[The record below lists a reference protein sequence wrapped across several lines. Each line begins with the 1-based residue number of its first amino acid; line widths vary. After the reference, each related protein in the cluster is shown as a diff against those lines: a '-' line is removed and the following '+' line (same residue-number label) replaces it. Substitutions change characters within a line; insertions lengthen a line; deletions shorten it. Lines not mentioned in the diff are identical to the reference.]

1 MGPEPEEHIDES
13 SDIDVEVL
21 PPAPAPIEYS
31 TTPFIPAKALEKAPP
46 GFVKD
51 ARGYIPKPA
60 DLDPVFKKFVEKLCA
75 VEELKDALAAIGSD
89 RATKLLY
96 ELIRLEKKH
105 GPGSATIVRAAKKCG
120 IGIDG
125 LAQLWR
131 EHSTALAMTKLIAAT
146 PKIAEDLVEAA
157 ANQTIVCPGCR
168 GEGVIELQF
177 GIEQTRECPQCSGKG
192 SIRRAGDKDARE
204 HALEWAGAIR
214 QPGKGSS
221 SGVSTQVYMNLV
233 LPRR

>member
-1 MGPEPEEHIDES
+1 MRPEPEEQIDES

-21 PPAPAPIEYS
+21 PPAPAPIPYS

-51 ARGYIPKPA
+51 ARGYVPKPA
-60 DLDPVFKKFVEKLCA
+60 DLDPIFKKFVEKLCA
-75 VEELKDALAAIGSD
+75 VEELKDALAVIGSD

-105 GPGSATIVRAAKKCG
+105 GPGSATSVRAAKKCG

-146 PKIAEDLVEAA
+146 PKIAEDLVEAS

-204 HALEWAGAIR
+204 HALEWAGVIN
-214 QPGKGSS
+214 QPTKGAGLAGSNFTY
-221 SGVSTQVYMNLV
+221 VNLV
-233 LPRR
+233 LPRK